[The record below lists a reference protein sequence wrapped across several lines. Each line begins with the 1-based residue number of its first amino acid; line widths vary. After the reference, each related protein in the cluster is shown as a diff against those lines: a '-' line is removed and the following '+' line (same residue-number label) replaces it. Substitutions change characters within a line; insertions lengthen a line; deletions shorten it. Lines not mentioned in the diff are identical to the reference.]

1 MLRPHNAHPEIAMR
15 SLSDH
20 LSNYAAY
27 HQDGRNI
34 ATHFVGIPA
43 IVLAVAILLSRPVF
57 AMLAG
62 GVAVT
67 PALLLLAAVTVFYLR
82 LDVVFGVVMFV
93 LIGLC
98 VWVGNQVAAHS
109 TASWLSVGIGLFVIG
124 WIVQFVGHYYE
135 GRKPAFVDDLVG
147 LVVGPLFLV
156 AETACAMGLRA
167 PLRDEVVSRSRAM
180 RAALGA
186 KHAAA

>member
-1 MLRPHNAHPEIAMR
+1 MR

-27 HQDGRNI
+27 HQDSRNI

-43 IVLAVAILLSRPVF
+43 IVLAVAVLLSRPAF
-57 AMLAG
+57 AEWA

-67 PALLLLAAVTVFYLR
+67 PALILLALVTVFYLR
-82 LDVVFGVVMFV
+82 LDAAFGVVMFV
-93 LIGLC
+93 LIGAC
-98 VWVGNQVAAHS
+98 VWVGGHVAAHS
-109 TASWLSVGIGLFVIG
+109 TAAWLSVGIGLFVIG
-124 WIVQFVGHYYE
+124 WIIQFVGHYYE
-135 GRKPAFVDDLVG
+135 GRKPAFVDDLAG
-147 LVVGPLFLV
+147 LVIGPLFLV
-156 AETACAMGLRA
+156 AETAFAMGWRA

-180 RAALGA
+180 RAALGG

>member
-1 MLRPHNAHPEIAMR
+1 MR

-57 AMLAG
+57 AELTG
-62 GVAVT
+62 GIAVT

-82 LDVVFGVVMFV
+82 LDAAFGVVMFL
-93 LIGLC
+93 LIGAC
-98 VWVGNQVAAHS
+98 VWVGGHVAAHS
-109 TASWLSVGIGLFVIG
+109 MAAWLSVGVGLFVIG

-135 GRKPAFVDDLVG
+135 GRKPAFVDDLAG
-147 LVVGPLFLV
+147 LVIGPLFLV
-156 AETACAMGLRA
+156 AETAFAMGLRA
-167 PLRDEVVSRSRAM
+167 PLRDEVVSRARAM
-180 RAALGA
+180 RASLGG
-186 KHAAA
+186 KPVAA

>member
-1 MLRPHNAHPEIAMR
+1 MR
-15 SLSDH
+15 TLSDH

-57 AMLAG
+57 AEVN
-62 GVAVT
+62 GVNVT
-67 PALLLLAAVTVFYLR
+67 PALILLAAVTVFYLR
-82 LDVVFGVVMFV
+82 LDAAFGVVMSA

-98 VWVGNQVAAHS
+98 VWAGGQVAGHS
-109 TASWLSVGIGLFVIG
+109 TAAWLAVGIGLFVIG
-124 WIVQFVGHYYE
+124 WIIQFVGHYYE
-135 GRKPAFVDDLVG
+135 GRKPAFVDDLAG

-156 AETACAMGLRA
+156 AETAFAMGLRA
-167 PLRDEVVSRSRAM
+167 RLREEVVSRSRAM
-180 RAALGA
+180 RAALGG

>member
-1 MLRPHNAHPEIAMR
+1 MR
-15 SLSDH
+15 TLSDH
-20 LSNYAAY
+20 LANYAAY

-43 IVLAVAILLSRPVF
+43 IVLAVAILLSRPV
-57 AMLAG
+57 LADLA

-82 LDVVFGVVMFV
+82 LDVAFGVVMFM

-98 VWVGNQVAAHS
+98 VWAGNHVAAHS
-109 TASWLSVGIGLFVIG
+109 MVAWLSAGIGLFVIG
-124 WIVQFVGHYYE
+124 WIIQFVGHYYE

-147 LVVGPLFLV
+147 LVIGPLFLV
-156 AETACAMGLRA
+156 AETAFAMGLRA
-167 PLRDEVVSRSRAM
+167 SLRDEVVSRSRAM
-180 RAALGA
+180 RAALGG

>member
-1 MLRPHNAHPEIAMR
+1 MR

-20 LSNYAAY
+20 LSTYAAY

-43 IVLAVAILLSRPVF
+43 IVLAVAVLLSRPV
-57 AMLAG
+57 LAELS

-67 PALLLLAAVTVFYLR
+67 PALIVLALATLFYLS

-93 LIGLC
+93 LVGLC
-98 VWVGNQVAAHS
+98 VWAGTHVAAHS
-109 TASWLSVGIGLFVIG
+109 AAAWLSVGIGLFVIG
-124 WIVQFVGHYYE
+124 WIIQFVGHYYE

-147 LVVGPLFLV
+147 LVIGPLFLV
-156 AETACAMGLRA
+156 AETAFAMGLRVK
-167 PLRDEVVSRSRAM
+167 LRDEVVNRARAM
-180 RAALGA
+180 RAALGGT
-186 KHAAA
+186 HAAA

>member
-1 MLRPHNAHPEIAMR
+1 MR

-57 AMLAG
+57 AALPG

-67 PALLLLAAVTVFYLR
+67 PALFLLAAVTGFYLR
-82 LDVVFGVVMFV
+82 LDVAFGVGVFV

-98 VWVGNQVAAHS
+98 VWIGQQVAGHS
-109 TASWLSVGIGLFVIG
+109 VAAWLSAGIGLFVIG
-124 WIVQFVGHYYE
+124 WIIQFVGHYYE

-156 AETACAMGLRA
+156 AETAFAMGLRA

-180 RAALGA
+180 RAALGG
-186 KHAAA
+186 KPVAA

>member
-1 MLRPHNAHPEIAMR
+1 MR

-57 AMLAG
+57 AALPG

-67 PALLLLAAVTVFYLR
+67 PALFLLAAVTVFYLR
-82 LDVVFGVVMFV
+82 LDAAFGAVMFV

-98 VWVGNQVAAHS
+98 VWIGQQVAGHS
-109 TASWLSVGIGLFVIG
+109 VAAWLSAGIGLFVIG
-124 WIVQFVGHYYE
+124 WIIQFVGHYYE

-156 AETACAMGLRA
+156 AETAFAMGLRA
-167 PLRDEVVSRSRAM
+167 PLRDEVASRARAM
-180 RAALGA
+180 RAALGG
-186 KHAAA
+186 KPVAA

>member
-1 MLRPHNAHPEIAMR
+1 MR
-15 SLSDH
+15 TLSDH

-34 ATHFVGIPA
+34 ATHFIGIPA
-43 IVLAVAILLSRPVF
+43 IVLAVAVLLSRPVF
-57 AMLAG
+57 VELS

-67 PALLLLAAVTVFYLR
+67 PALIVLALTTLFYLS
-82 LDVVFGVVMFV
+82 LDVVFGVVMLV
-93 LIGLC
+93 LVGLC
-98 VWVGNQVAAHS
+98 VWAGNHVAAHS
-109 TASWLSVGIGLFVIG
+109 MSAWLSVGVGLFVIG
-124 WIVQFVGHYYE
+124 WIIQFVGHYYE

-147 LVVGPLFLV
+147 LVIGPLFLV
-156 AETACAMGLRA
+156 AETAFAMGLRA
-167 PLRDEVVSRSRAM
+167 TLRDEVVNRSRAM

>member
-1 MLRPHNAHPEIAMR
+1 MR
-15 SLSDH
+15 TLSDH

-43 IVLAVAILLSRPVF
+43 IVLAVAILLSRPV
-57 AMLAG
+57 LADVA

-67 PALLLLAAVTVFYLR
+67 PAVILLALVTVFYLR
-82 LDVVFGVVMFV
+82 LDVAFGAVMFALV
-93 LIGLC
+93 GAC
-98 VWVGNQVAAHS
+98 VWAGGRVAAHS
-109 TASWLSVGIGLFVIG
+109 TAAWLSVGVGLFVIG

-135 GRKPAFVDDLVG
+135 GRKPAFVDDLAG
-147 LVVGPLFLV
+147 LVIGPLFLV
-156 AETACAMGLRA
+156 AETAFALGLRA

-180 RAALGA
+180 RAALGG
-186 KHAAA
+186 KRAAA

>member
-1 MLRPHNAHPEIAMR
+1 MR
-15 SLSDH
+15 TLSDH

-43 IVLAVAILLSRPVF
+43 IVLAVAVLLSRPVF
-57 AMLAG
+57 AELS

-67 PALLLLAAVTVFYLR
+67 PALIVLVLATLFYLS

-93 LIGLC
+93 LVGLC
-98 VWVGNQVAAHS
+98 VWAGNHVATHS
-109 TASWLSVGIGLFVIG
+109 TAAWLSVGIGLFVIG

-147 LVVGPLFLV
+147 LVIGPLFLV
-156 AETACAMGLRA
+156 AETAFAMGLR
-167 PLRDEVVSRSRAM
+167 PKLRDEVVNRSRAM
-180 RAALGA
+180 RAALSG

>member
-1 MLRPHNAHPEIAMR
+1 MLQTHKAETIMR

-27 HQDGRNI
+27 HQDSRNI

-43 IVLAVAILLSRPVF
+43 IVLAVAVLLSRPAF
-57 AMLAG
+57 AEWA

-67 PALLLLAAVTVFYLR
+67 PALILLALVTVFYLR
-82 LDVVFGVVMFV
+82 LDAAFGVVMFV
-93 LIGLC
+93 LIGAC
-98 VWVGNQVAAHS
+98 VWVGGHVAAHS
-109 TASWLSVGIGLFVIG
+109 TAAWLSAGIGLFVIG
-124 WIVQFVGHYYE
+124 WIIQFVGHYYE
-135 GRKPAFVDDLVG
+135 GRKPAFVDDLAG
-147 LVVGPLFLV
+147 LVIGPLFLV
-156 AETACAMGLRA
+156 AETAFAMGLRA

-180 RAALGA
+180 RAALGG

>member
-1 MLRPHNAHPEIAMR
+1 MR
-15 SLSDH
+15 TLSDH

-43 IVLAVAILLSRPVF
+43 IVLAVAVLLSRPV
-57 AMLAG
+57 LADLG

-67 PALLLLAAVTVFYLR
+67 PALILLAAVTVFYLR
-82 LDVVFGVVMFV
+82 LDVAFGVVMFL
-93 LIGLC
+93 LIGAC
-98 VWVGNQVAAHS
+98 VWVGNHVAAHS
-109 TASWLSVGIGLFVIG
+109 VAAWLSAGIGLFVIG
-124 WIVQFVGHYYE
+124 WIIQFVGHHYE
-135 GRKPAFVDDLVG
+135 GRKPAFVDDLAG

-156 AETACAMGLRA
+156 AETAFAVGLRA
-167 PLRDEVVSRSRAM
+167 KLHDEVVSRARAM
-180 RAALGA
+180 RAALGG

>member
-1 MLRPHNAHPEIAMR
+1 MHVSIEVR
-15 SLSDH
+15 
-20 LSNYAAY
+20 
-27 HQDGRNI
+27 
-34 ATHFVGIPA
+34 VA

-57 AMLAG
+57 AALPG

-67 PALLLLAAVTVFYLR
+67 PALFLLAAVTVFYLR
-82 LDVVFGVVMFV
+82 LDVAFGVVMFV

-98 VWVGNQVAAHS
+98 VWVGQQVAGHS
-109 TASWLSVGIGLFVIG
+109 VAAWLSAGIGAFVIG
-124 WIVQFVGHYYE
+124 WIIQFVGHYYE

-156 AETACAMGLRA
+156 AETAFAMGLRA

-180 RAALGA
+180 RAALGG
-186 KHAAA
+186 KPVAA